1 VAKKIQKLT
10 TELDRRTYNLT
21 LSLVITI
28 ANKNNFPP
36 LSDQKIW
43 EITGLLNGAQAS
55 QGLMKQFK
63 KSPKEIEDYHKQV
76 IRGSRNHVI
85 KKILKATQETV
96 AIKEIGKFDTRNE
109 ETERQFWSEV
119 AINDYLKDCKYI
131 LKFRGV
137 IELGGIRHMIYEWSN
152 HGDLQTYLRVHPNL
166 PWSFKIKVAWEI
178 SSALSHCH
186 EMEIL
191 HHDVRA
197 HNVMLGVNC
206 IVQLTNFETARP
218 QSGGKSWPLKD
229 KDEILRWTAPEKD
242 SSETRYT
249 SECDVFSFGVLLWE
263 IVSQTRP
270 FDKIK
275 DASDNYFKIMTEAWS
290 QEANHRPS
298 MSSICERLR
307 NIFHTNISEDEIEY
321 TENLSKENDI
331 SVLDPLTQTT
341 TSENIL
347 TSNENNVKSKEEF
360 LLEKARQYHDAK
372 DYFNAWSIY
381 DNLLKSD
388 KGNAEAE
395 NYLRE
400 AADDGYAKA
409 QYLYYQLLFNKAGK
423 YLKLAANQNYT
434 EALYDHGYHLYKGT
448 FERRD
453 PAKGAESL
461 IVAHY
466 QLHNNALGKLNELEK
481 RHAKEKK
488 MKKE

>member
-1 VAKKIQKLT
+1 
-10 TELDRRTYNLT
+10 
-21 LSLVITI
+21 
-28 ANKNNFPP
+28 
-36 LSDQKIW
+36 
-43 EITGLLNGAQAS
+43 
-55 QGLMKQFK
+55 MKQFK

-96 AIKEIGKFDTRNE
+96 AIKEIGKFDTRDE

-275 DASDNYFKIMTEAWS
+275 DGTEVFEKILIGERPNINMYMKDGHQISVASDNYFKIMTEAWS

-307 NIFHTNISEDEIEY
+307 NIFHTNINEDEIEY

-331 SVLDPLTQTT
+331 TVLDPLTQTT

-388 KGNAEAE
+388 KGNAEVKFMVGSYLVHGPPYCQNNDIDKAE

-461 IVAHY
+461 IAAHY